1 MDTRETTICQSFTFK
16 NGITLRNRVAMA
28 PMTTWASNDDYT
40 ISDDEVRHYR
50 SRANRVGLV
59 ITGCS
64 RVAPNGIGFTHEFAS
79 YNDSF
84 LPSLSKLAKAAK
96 SGGAPAIL
104 QLYHAG
110 NKAIPELI
118 PGGDVVSASAIEV
131 GPMSFVNS
139 QAIPHALTHEEILAL
154 IEAFGQATRRAIES
168 GFDGVELHGAHGFL
182 LQNFFSPLYNQ
193 RTDQW
198 GGSARNRMQ
207 FPLAVVREVQRVVR
221 EHAQRPFLVGYR
233 ISPEEPQPESYKLP
247 DVYPLIDALIDLN
260 VDYLH
265 ASLANILDSRPI
277 GRSDEKTSAELIVDH
292 VDDRIPVIAA
302 GHIRQPDDAAKA
314 LELGLTLVAVG
325 QSLIIN
331 PNWVTLAAEGEPVDE
346 ALSVAKVPELAI
358 PEKLWTVI
366 DTAKGWFQLTD

>member
-1 MDTRETTICQSFTFK
+1 MDTQETTIFQSFTFK

-28 PMTTWASNDDYT
+28 PKTTWASNNDYT
-40 ISDDEVRHYR
+40 ISDDEVRHYQ
-50 SRANRVGLV
+50 SRASRVGLV

-64 RVAPNGIGFTHEFAS
+64 RVAPNGIGFTHEFAA
-79 YNDSF
+79 YDDSF
-84 LPSLSKLAKAAK
+84 LPSLSKLARAAR

-118 PGGDVVSASAIEV
+118 PGGEVVSASAIEV
-131 GPMSFVNS
+131 GPMPFVSS
-139 QAIPHALTHEEILAL
+139 QVIPRALTHEEILAL
-154 IEAFGQATRRAIES
+154 IEAFGQATRRAIEA

-198 GGSARNRMQ
+198 GGSARNRMR
-207 FPLAVVREVQRVVR
+207 FPLAVIGEVQRVVR
-221 EHAQRPFLVGYR
+221 EHAQKPFLVGYR

-247 DVYPLIDALIDLN
+247 DIYPLIDALIDLN

-265 ASLANILDSRPI
+265 ASLTNVLDARPI
-277 GRSDEKTSAELIVDH
+277 GSPNEKTIAELIVDH
-292 VDDRIPVIAA
+292 VADRVPVVAA
-302 GHIRQPDDAAKA
+302 GHIRQPDDAARA
-314 LELGLTLVAVG
+314 LGLGLALVAVG

-331 PNWVTLAAEGEPVDE
+331 PNWVTLAAQGETVDE

-358 PEKLWTVI
+358 PERLWTII